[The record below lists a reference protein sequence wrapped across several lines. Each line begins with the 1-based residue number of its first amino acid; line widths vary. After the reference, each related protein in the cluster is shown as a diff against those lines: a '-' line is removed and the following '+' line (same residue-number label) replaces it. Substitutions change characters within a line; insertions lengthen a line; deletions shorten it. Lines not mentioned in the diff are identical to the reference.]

1 MNMPSL
7 SPVTGLL
14 AGLPAA
20 LATLGGA
27 PWWAT
32 GAILVVAYL
41 AVPITGMALDH
52 IRQRKGNILDEKFTA
67 TLDEI
72 ADPEKR
78 IQAIINYRQA
88 TTSPQPEPPPGTLP
102 PGSTSN
108 TQDTSQAAAPA

>member
-1 MNMPSL
+1 MTLPSL

-20 LATLGGA
+20 LATLGGT

-41 AVPITGMALDH
+41 AVPITGMTLDH
-52 IRQRKGNILDEKFTA
+52 IRQRKGNALDEKFA
-67 TLDEI
+67 SALDQI

-88 TTSPQPEPPPGTLP
+88 TTSPQPEPPPGALP
-102 PGSTSN
+102 PGTTTD
-108 TQDTSQAAAPA
+108 TQDTSQTAAPA

>member
-1 MNMPSL
+1 MNTPSL
-7 SPVTGLL
+7 SPLTGLL
-14 AGLPAA
+14 TGLPAA

-27 PWWAT
+27 PWWAV

-52 IRQRKGNILDEKFTA
+52 TRQRKGNLVDEKFA
-67 TLDEI
+67 AALDEI

-88 TTSPQPEPPPGTLP
+88 TTAPQPEPPPGALP
-102 PGSTSN
+102 PGPTGD
-108 TQDTSQAAAPA
+108 TQDANQTTAPA

>member
-20 LATLGGA
+20 LAALGSGA

-41 AVPITGMALDH
+41 AVPITGMTLDH
-52 IRQRKGNILDEKFTA
+52 IRQRKGNALDERFA
-67 TLDEI
+67 SALDEI

-88 TTSPQPEPPPGTLP
+88 TTSPQPEPPPGALP
-102 PGSTSN
+102 PGPTTD
-108 TQDTSQAAAPA
+108 TQDTSQAAPA